1 MHEALVRG
9 PISAVLEATWEA
21 RGEVTV
27 VVDLGH
33 KGEYAVVVPP
43 GDDLLVMELGQLIDN
58 EPLSK
63 RKALAELGRRH
74 QMSPN
79 QVYDAIERAKKSAK

>member
-1 MHEALVRG
+1 MDG
-9 PISAVLEATWEA
+9 
-21 RGEVTV
+21 RGEFTV

-33 KGEYAVVVPP
+33 KGEIVSPRPVSDSSLY
-43 GDDLLVMELGQLIDN
+43 LELGQLIDN
-58 EPLSK
+58 KTLSR

-79 QVYDAIERAKKSAK
+79 QVYDAIERAKKLAE